1 MEPQPESTD
10 YRKCQ
15 SVSSLS
21 LKWGYDQAKEY
32 GELVLLQS
40 SKNWLCEA
48 KYPLFWKYFCK
59 EKMSEILK
67 NSYAQMF
74 LNILTNKAS
83 DLYIWKGKCC
93 EIELNPI

>member
-1 MEPQPESTD
+1 
-10 YRKCQ
+10 
-15 SVSSLS
+15 
-21 LKWGYDQAKEY
+21 
-32 GELVLLQS
+32 
-40 SKNWLCEA
+40 
-48 KYPLFWKYFCK
+48 
-59 EKMSEILK
+59 MSEILK